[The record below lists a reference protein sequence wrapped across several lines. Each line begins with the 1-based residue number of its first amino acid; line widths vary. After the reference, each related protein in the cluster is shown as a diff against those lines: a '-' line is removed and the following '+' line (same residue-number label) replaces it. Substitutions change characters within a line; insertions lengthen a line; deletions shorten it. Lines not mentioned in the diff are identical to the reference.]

1 MPTFNSTNGKIYFEQ
16 YGARANPPVLMIH
29 GLSCQL
35 IQWPK
40 SFVQGIVDAGY
51 RVVLFDNRDAG
62 LSFELSAQVPTVTE
76 LIVAMNDPDS
86 LKPVYT
92 LLDMSQDAVELL
104 DHIGQSGA
112 HIVGMSMG
120 GMIAQ
125 RLAMH
130 NPSRVF
136 SLTLLMSSTSNPKLP
151 QATPEVVQAMSSNF
165 GVTDRKQVIENTIA
179 ASRLLGGPFFDS
191 GNYGIGRF
199 VEEAYDRSF
208 RPDGTARQLAAILI
222 DGDRSVDLRKLT
234 TPSLVIHGEE
244 DPLIPKQASEDI
256 AQNLPNARL
265 YLIEKLGHDLPEPL
279 IPTFVDHITKFLNS
293 VDVSR

>member
-62 LSFELSAQVPTVTE
+62 LSFELNAQVPTVTE

-112 HIVGMSMG
+112 HIVSMSMG

-151 QATPEVVQAMSSNF
+151 QATPEVVQAMSSNI

-191 GNYGIGRF
+191 RNYGIGRF

>member
-1 MPTFNSTNGKIYFEQ
+1 MPTFNSTNGKIHFEQ

-62 LSFELSAQVPTVTE
+62 LSFELKAQVPTVTE

-86 LKPVYT
+86 LKPIYT

-151 QATPEVVQAMSSNF
+151 QATPEVVQAMASNF
-165 GVTDRKQVIENTIA
+165 GVTERKQAIENTIA

-191 GNYGIGRF
+191 RNYGIGRF
-199 VEEAYDRSF
+199 IEDAYDRSF
-208 RPDGTARQLAAILI
+208 RPDGTARQLAAILT
-222 DGDRSVDLRKLT
+222 DGDRSVDLRKLV

-265 YLIEKLGHDLPEPL
+265 YLIEKLGHDLPEPV
-279 IPTFVDHITKFLNS
+279 IPTFVVHITKFLNS